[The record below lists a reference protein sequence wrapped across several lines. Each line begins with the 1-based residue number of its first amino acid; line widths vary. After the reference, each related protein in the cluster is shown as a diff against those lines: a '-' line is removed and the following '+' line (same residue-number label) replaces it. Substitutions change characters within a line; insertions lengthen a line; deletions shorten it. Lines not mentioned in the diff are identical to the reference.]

1 MHLVLC
7 PDPGVRAV
15 VTARPPLVCP
25 GLRTPRAHAPAPAL
39 HRRPPPPPDNPPSSS
54 GRWRPL
60 ESPQRWHQPPC
71 LPAGVRV
78 LLDRVVGPAALVRDA
93 ALGVPLPL
101 PLLFTLLLC
110 LRSRQRPQPLL
121 PLLHLRSRRRPRLLL
136 LLPLLHLL
144 VQAPMQCLP
153 PNASMGVLAPRARPA
168 PPVRQRLALTVE
180 TRSPAWAL

>member
-1 MHLVLC
+1 M
-7 PDPGVRAV
+7 
-15 VTARPPLVCP
+15 
-25 GLRTPRAHAPAPAL
+25 
-39 HRRPPPPPDNPPSSS
+39 
-54 GRWRPL
+54 
-60 ESPQRWHQPPC
+60 
-71 LPAGVRV
+71 

-153 PNASMGVLAPRARPA
+153 PNASTSACSMWGVLWVP
-168 PPVRQRLALTVE
+168 
-180 TRSPAWAL
+180 